1 MKKLRNKL
9 LSIFLSVCMLTGMLP
24 IVAFAAGDAFSATST
39 NLKIGD
45 SVTVSLTQP
54 ELVEGAGAVEA
65 VFGFDKEVFEVT
77 NVSSASFSNSG
88 SACCMVSYATQY
100 ASLTYPAPPNEDPGT
115 ISK

>member
-39 NLKIGD
+39 KLKIGD

-54 ELVEGAGAVEA
+54 ELVEGAGAVQA
-65 VFGFDKEVFEVT
+65 GFGFDK
-77 NVSSASFSNSG
+77 
-88 SACCMVSYATQY
+88 
-100 ASLTYPAPPNEDPGT
+100 
-115 ISK
+115 